1 MKKNLLWLILSA
13 CLISGQWSVISG
25 QEQLFMNDG
34 RRTTGNGQEARIQFD
49 RIPSDMGLS
58 QNLITC
64 ILQDHKGFLWFGTKD
79 GLNRFDGYKFIVF
92 QHDPY
97 DPLSLSDSTISA
109 LYEDRVGR
117 MWIGTQ
123 NGLNL
128 FDRSKEIFYRLLP
141 DANNPN
147 SLSHSNVGSI
157 AEDREGAIWI
167 ATWGGGINKLM
178 LRPLAGGKES
188 IHFSGTNP
196 LEGARFTRLTH
207 DPNNPNSLGSDA
219 VGQVVEDGRGTV
231 WAMTLKGIYR
241 LSPARDG
248 YLVTRFR
255 GDGSHPAWKE
265 WLERDEYR
273 KFICRGRNGRVWIG
287 VGSALI
293 EWDAIAEKFTY
304 HRFDLSR
311 ISKTNWK
318 PEDRFWQAVR
328 GMMEDRAG
336 KIWIGSTW
344 GLARFDPT
352 TDTMDAF
359 HYERDHPRSIAESG
373 ICSIYEDSGGVL
385 WLGSNGNGL
394 FRYDPKAQRFTHRH
408 QDGAKLSLWRGTSI
422 RALCETRD
430 GTLWL
435 GAANIQLLRMNR
447 TTGEVTPFQVAQP
460 NVPPLELVFSML
472 QDRTGALWI
481 GSSEG
486 LFQVD
491 WRDGKPG
498 QISWFKPEPDV
509 PRGSGRDDVYKVIE
523 DRSGEI
529 WIATA
534 NALRR
539 LDRATGHFISYFYDA
554 RDPDTIPGDPYT
566 FIHQDRNGIFWLG
579 AEDGLLRFD
588 LPTASF
594 KRYRN
599 DPNDASSL
607 SHNVVRAI
615 AEDPFEPDQVLWIG
629 TAGGGLNRFDKERET
644 FTHFTE
650 KEGLSN
656 NVVYAILSD
665 KEGNLWMSTN
675 HGLTRFNPRT
685 RAFKNFDIKDGL
697 QDNEFNS
704 CAYFKSASGE
714 LFFGGISGFNAFYP
728 EDVKD
733 NPHAPPVVITG
744 FQIFNKSVSFKNPD
758 SPLKKQITETD
769 EITLSYEHKVFSF
782 EFAALDFTESSKN
795 QYAYKMD
802 GFDKDWQLAGTSR
815 TATYTNLDPGRYVF
829 RVKASNND
837 GVWNE
842 EGVAIKITIT
852 PPWWRTVWAYGFYVL
867 LLIAGILATD
877 RIQRRRVIK
886 RERERAQRREAELIR
901 QQAEELETIDR
912 IVKVI
917 NRTADLE
924 SLFQALLEQ
933 GLKLVPHAEKATV
946 LIRDH
951 QERCFKFAATVGYD
965 LEQLKAI
972 SFTPEEMVSRYTT
985 ESQEVEPGV
994 YILQHVKD
1002 LAGEEKI
1009 SAQPRAAAMLI
1020 MVVEWGGTLEGYLVF
1035 DNLTD
1040 LEAFDR
1046 SDARRLNRLR
1056 EHAISAIAKANTLK
1070 TLEEKNREIVKTQEQ
1085 LITQAKLA
1093 SLGAL
1098 TAGIAHEIK
1107 NPLNFVNNFAALSV
1121 DLASELREELKANR
1135 HKRVAD
1141 IAPEIE
1147 ELLTNLQQNAAKI
1160 TEHGRR
1166 ADSIVHNM
1174 LQHSRGKSGE
1184 RERTDL
1190 NALLDE
1196 AVNLTYHGLRARD
1209 ASFNITIE
1217 KAYDDSIDHIE
1228 VVPQDVSRAFLNLI
1242 HNACYAAH
1250 EKKKAVGDGFS
1261 PTLSVCSKNLG
1272 DKIEIRIRD
1281 NGNGIPPGI
1290 RGKIFNPF
1298 FTTKPT
1304 GQGIGLGLSISYE
1317 LIVQVHQGEIKVETE
1332 EGSFTEFIILLP
1344 NHAHENQEILK

>member
-1 MKKNLLWLILSA
+1 MKRNLFLLILISA
-13 CLISGQWSVISG
+13 HFVSG
-25 QEQLFMNDG
+25 QERLTTDDG
-34 RRTTGNGQEARIQFD
+34 RRATDNGQGAFIQFD
-49 RIPSDMGLS
+49 RIPSELGLS

-64 ILQDHKGFLWFGTKD
+64 ILQDRKGFLWFGTKD
-79 GLNRFDGYKFIVF
+79 GLNRFDGYKFTVY

-97 DPLSLSDSTISA
+97 DPTSLSDSAISA
-109 LYEDRVGR
+109 LHEDRAGR
-117 MWIGTQ
+117 MWVGTQ

-141 DANNPN
+141 DPNNPN
-147 SLSHSNVGSI
+147 SLSHPNVGAI

-167 ATWGGGINKLM
+167 STLGGGLNKLV
-178 LRPLAGGKES
+178 LRPTAGGKAS
-188 IHFSGTNP
+188 AASSGANP
-196 LEGARFTRLTH
+196 LEGARFTRFTH
-207 DPNNPNSLGSDA
+207 DPNNPNSLGSDF
-219 VGQVVEDGRGTV
+219 VGQVVVDGRGTV
-231 WAMTLKGIYR
+231 WAKTLKGIYT
-241 LSPARDG
+241 LLPAQGG
-248 YLVTRFR
+248 YLVARFR
-255 GDGSHPAWKE
+255 GDAGHPAWKK

-273 KFICRGRNGRVWIG
+273 KFICRGRNGRIWIG
-287 VGSALI
+287 VEPALI
-293 EWDAIAEKFTY
+293 EWDAVAEKFTH
-304 HRFDLSR
+304 HRFDVSG
-311 ISKTNWK
+311 ISTTSWK
-318 PEDRFWQAVR
+318 PEGRFWQAVR
-328 GMMEDRAG
+328 GMLEDRAG
-336 KIWIGSTW
+336 NIWIGSTW
-344 GLARFDPT
+344 GLARFDPN
-352 TDTMDAF
+352 TDTVDAF
-359 HYERDHPRSIAESG
+359 CYEPGNPHSIAESG
-373 ICSIYEDSGGVL
+373 IMSTYEDRGGVL
-385 WLGSNGNGL
+385 WFGSNGNGL
-394 FRYDPKAQRFTHRH
+394 FRYDPKAQHFTHRH
-408 QDGAKLSLWRGTSI
+408 TEGAKLSLWRGTSI
-422 RALCETRD
+422 RSLCETRD
-430 GTLWL
+430 GTLWI
-435 GAANIQLLRMNR
+435 GTANIQLLRMDR
-447 TTGEVTPFQVAQP
+447 VTGKLTPFQITLP
-460 NVPPLELVFSML
+460 NAPDVGLVFSMV

-481 GSSEG
+481 GSAEG
-486 LFQVD
+486 LFKVD
-491 WRDGKPG
+491 WRDGQAGP
-498 QISWFKPEPDV
+498 ISWYQPEPDV
-509 PRGSGRDDVYKVIE
+509 PRGSGRDDVYKIIE
-523 DRSGEI
+523 DQSGEI

-534 NALRR
+534 NALSR
-539 LDRATGHFISYFYDA
+539 LDRATGRFARYLYDA
-554 RDPDTIPGDPYT
+554 KDPDTIPGDPYP
-566 FIHQDRNGIFWLG
+566 FIYQDRCGVFWLG
-579 AEDGLLRFD
+579 TEDGLLRSD
-588 LPTASF
+588 PTTAKF

-615 AEDPFEPDQVLWIG
+615 ADDPFEPDKILWVG
-629 TAGGGLNRFDKERET
+629 TAGGGLNRFDKETET

-650 KEGLSN
+650 KDGLPN

-665 KEGNLWMSTN
+665 KEGHLWMSTN
-675 HGLTRFNPRT
+675 QGLARFNPRT
-685 RAFKNFDIKDGL
+685 RTFKNFDIKDGL

-704 CAYFKSASGE
+704 CAYFKSDRGE

-733 NPHAPPVVITG
+733 NPHAPPVVITD
-744 FQIFNKSVSFKNPD
+744 FQIFNQSISFKNPD
-758 SPLKKQITETD
+758 SPLKKPIAETS

-782 EFAALDFTESSKN
+782 EFAALDFTGPSKN
-795 QYAYKMD
+795 QYAYRMD
-802 GFDKDWQLAGTSR
+802 GFDKDWQPAGTSR

-837 GVWNE
+837 GVWND
-842 EGVAIKITIT
+842 EGVAINITVT
-852 PPWWRTVWAYGFYVL
+852 PPWWRTGWAYGLYGL
-867 LLIAGILATD
+867 LLLAGIFATD

-886 RERERAQRREAELIR
+886 REQDRAQRREAELIR

-917 NRTADLE
+917 NQTVDLE
-924 SLFQALLEQ
+924 SLFEALLEQ
-933 GLKLVPHAEKATV
+933 GLKLVPHAERATV
-946 LIRDH
+946 LIFDH
-951 QERCFKFAATVGYD
+951 QEKCFKFAATVGYEF
-965 LEQLKAI
+965 EQLKDI

-985 ESQEVEPGV
+985 ESEEVEPGV

-1009 SAQPRAAAMLI
+1009 SAQPRAASMLI
-1020 MVVEWGGTLEGYLVF
+1020 MAVEWGGTLEGYLVF

-1040 LEAFDR
+1040 MDAFDR

-1121 DLASELREELKANR
+1121 DLASELREELEANQ

-1141 IAPEIE
+1141 IAQEFE

-1166 ADSIVHNM
+1166 ADSIVHSM
-1174 LQHSRGKSGE
+1174 LQHLRGKSGE
-1184 RERTDL
+1184 RERTDI

-1209 ASFNITIE
+1209 ASFNIAIE
-1217 KAYDDSIDHIE
+1217 KTYDDSIGKLE

-1250 EKKKAVGDGFS
+1250 EKKKVAGDGFS
-1261 PTLSVCSKNLG
+1261 PTLSVRSKNLG

-1281 NGNGIPPGI
+1281 NGNGIPPAI

-1317 LIVQVHQGEIKVETE
+1317 LIVQEHQGEIKVETE
-1332 EGSFTEFIILLP
+1332 EGRFTEFIILLP
-1344 NHAHENQEILK
+1344 KHANENQEILK